1 LISKIWYKKRLYTN
15 EIYKLKKVS
24 MGRNQSSDE
33 EMYTVEKILDKRVT
47 KNGKHEYLVKWVGWS
62 INEST
67 W

>member
-1 LISKIWYKKRLYTN
+1 
-15 EIYKLKKVS
+15 

-67 W
+67 WQPESNLVTVS